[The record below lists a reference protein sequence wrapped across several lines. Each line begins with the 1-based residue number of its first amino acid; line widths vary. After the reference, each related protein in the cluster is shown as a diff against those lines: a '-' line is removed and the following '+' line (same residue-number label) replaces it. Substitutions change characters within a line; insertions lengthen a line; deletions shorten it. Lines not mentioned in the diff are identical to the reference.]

1 MGSIFVDCDML
12 EEATECYGIALNIK
26 HTRAHQ
32 GLARIHYLKNR
43 KLAAFDE
50 MTKLVKIATNSAS
63 AFEKRSEYGERDAA
77 MCDLNTAT
85 LLDPTR
91 TYPYR
96 YRAAGGSWNF
106 GRACCLRILGDL
118 VLCALHAV
126 LMDESK
132 EEEAIAELS
141 HPIAFKPDLQ
151 LLHLRAAFFDSM
163 GDNDS
168 TLRDCE
174 AALCLDPTHGDTL
187 ELYSKA
193 SAKAE
198 PQPQQS

>member
-1 MGSIFVDCDML
+1 VFFDQAYNNMGSIFVDCDML

-77 MCDLNTAT
+77 VCDLNTAT

-96 YRAAGGSWNF
+96 YRAAGGSSNLF
-106 GRACCLRILGDL
+106 RVRG
-118 VLCALHAV
+118 LH
-126 LMDESK
+126 SPSPNCIK
-132 EEEAIAELS
+132 
-141 HPIAFKPDLQ
+141 Q
-151 LLHLRAAFFDSM
+151 LTSIDVY
-163 GDNDS
+163 S
-168 TLRDCE
+168 TDM
-174 AALCLDPTHGDTL
+174 TITVTQ
-187 ELYSKA
+187 
-193 SAKAE
+193 E
-198 PQPQQS
+198 PHT